1 LAFKDALHVPDH
13 RLSSG
18 WAWTNN
24 AQVRTH
30 KDENMTPPDAAQKTP
45 TTSSAGRY
53 RTLKGPL
60 RWIFVLFSLAGILVA
75 IYQLFHMGFLGVLV
89 GDAYYYLLIALFLPL
104 IFLIAPVKKGRIDPH
119 VPWYDLIFAL
129 LSFIGPMYL
138 YVNAL
143 KIIQE
148 GWEIIPPLQM
158 YVLGLILMVM
168 VLEAARR
175 AGGISF
181 ALICLFFTTYALY
194 ADHMPGLLEGYS
206 CDLRRLVGFFTM
218 GTEGVTGLP
227 MKVVGNILIGYMVFA
242 VALQATGGGKFFLD
256 LATALLGGLRGGPAK
271 MSIVASGFFGSISGS
286 SISNVLTTGALT
298 IPTMKRTGYPAYYAG
313 AIEAAASTGGVLMPP
328 IMGVTAFV
336 MAEFL
341 AVPYSSICIA
351 AIVPSLL
358 FFGGL
363 FLQIDAYA
371 AKADLKGLSKEEMPS
386 IRSTVAAGWFYM
398 AGLIFLIWALLY
410 LHWETLAP
418 FWASLLLLLLCN
430 IRRETRLNW
439 RKFIAFIESVGKVLA
454 ELVALLCAIGSIIG
468 ALSLTGVA
476 HSFSSE
482 IIALAGGNIAL
493 LLVLGA
499 ITSFILGMGMT
510 ITACYVFLALI
521 LAPALVKSGLYPM
534 SVHLFIMYWG
544 MASYITPPVA
554 LSAFAGAGLA
564 GSNPMETAF
573 KAMQFGFV
581 KYFIPFFFVLNPAIL
596 LHGSLWDVMTS
607 FVLVC
612 GSVAA
617 ISYAL
622 EGYLPRFGVMS
633 LWLRGLL
640 FIGGM
645 GLGLPWWGGRGV
657 GAGLVFLGL
666 LAAYILKRTKV

>member
-1 LAFKDALHVPDH
+1 MAT
-13 RLSSG
+13 SG
-18 WAWTNN
+18 KREIKPA
-24 AQVRTH
+24 
-30 KDENMTPPDAAQKTP
+30 
-45 TTSSAGRY
+45 AGRY
-53 RTLKGPL
+53 RTLTGPL
-60 RWIFVLFSLAGILVA
+60 RWIFILFSFIGILVA
-75 IYQLFHMGFLGVLV
+75 IYQLFHFSFLGVMV

-104 IFLIAPVKKGRIDPH
+104 LFLISPMKKDLIH
-119 VPWYDLIFAL
+119 QKVPWYDLIFVL
-129 LSFIGPMYL
+129 LSFIGPLYL
-138 YVNAL
+138 FLNSY

-148 GWEIIPPLQM
+148 GWEIVPPIQI
-158 YVLGLILMVM
+158 YVLGLVLMVM

-175 AGGISF
+175 AGGLSF

-194 ADHMPGLLEGYS
+194 AQHMPGLLEGYG
-206 CDLRRLVGFFTM
+206 CDPRRLVGFFTM

-242 VALQATGGGKFFLD
+242 VALQATGGGKFFLE
-256 LATALLGGLRGGPAK
+256 LASALLGSFRGGPAK
-271 MSIVASGFFGSISGS
+271 MSIVASAFFGSISGS
-286 SISNVLTTGALT
+286 SISNVLTTGAMT
-298 IPTMKRTGYPAYYAG
+298 IPTMKRTGYPPHYAG

-341 AVPYSSICIA
+341 AVPYSTICIA

-358 FFGGL
+358 YFGGL

-371 AKADLKGLSKEEMPS
+371 AKADLKGLPKEELPS
-386 IRSTVAAGWFYM
+386 FKTAIGAGWFYM

-418 FWASLLLLLLCN
+418 FWASLILLITCN
-430 IRRETRLNW
+430 LHKETRLNW
-439 RKFIAFIESVGKVLA
+439 KKLVSFVESVGKVLT

-482 IIALAGGNIAL
+482 IIALAGGSVVL
-493 LLVLGA
+493 LLILGA
-499 ITSFILGMGMT
+499 LTSFILGMGMT

-521 LAPALVKSGLYPM
+521 LAPALIKSGLYPL

-564 GSNPMETAF
+564 GADPMKTAF
-573 KAMQFGFV
+573 KAMQLGFV

-596 LHGSLWDVMTS
+596 LQGSAWSIFTS

-612 GSVAA
+612 CSVIS
-617 ISYAL
+617 ISYSL
-622 EGYLPRFGVMS
+622 EGYLPKFGMAP
-633 LWLRGLL
+633 LWLRATL
-640 FIGGM
+640 FLGGIC
-645 GLGLPWWGGRGV
+645 LGLPWQGIRAVGGGLILIGLMV
-657 GAGLVFLGL
+657 GF
-666 LAAYILKRTKV
+666 IFQKRRR

>member
-1 LAFKDALHVPDH
+1 
-13 RLSSG
+13 
-18 WAWTNN
+18 
-24 AQVRTH
+24 
-30 KDENMTPPDAAQKTP
+30 M
-45 TTSSAGRY
+45 TSSNPPEKAPSPGRY
-53 RTLKGPL
+53 RTLTGLL
-60 RWIFVLFSLAGILVA
+60 RWIFIGFSLCGILVA
-75 IYQLFHMGFLGVLV
+75 IYQLFHFEFLGVLV
-89 GDAYYYLLIALFLPL
+89 GDAYYYLLIAIFLPL
-104 IFLIAPVKKGRIDPH
+104 LFLISPIKKDLVH
-119 VPWYDLIFAL
+119 KKVPWYDILFAL

-138 YVNAL
+138 YLNAL
-143 KIIQE
+143 KIVQE
-148 GWEIIPPLQM
+148 GWEIIPPIQT
-158 YVLGLILMVM
+158 YVLGLILMIM

-175 AGGISF
+175 AGGLSF

-194 ADHMPGLLEGYS
+194 AEHMPGLLEGYG
-206 CDLRRLVGFFTM
+206 CGLRRLVGFFTM

-256 LATALLGGLRGGPAK
+256 LASAMLGSLRGGPAK

-298 IPTMKRTGYPAYYAG
+298 IPTMKRTGYPPHYAG

-341 AVPYSSICIA
+341 AVPYSTICIA
-351 AIVPSLL
+351 AVVPSLL
-358 FFGGL
+358 YFGGL

-371 AKADLKGLSKEEMPS
+371 AKADLKGLPKEELPS
-386 IRSTVAAGWFYM
+386 LKTTIGAGWFYM

-418 FWASLLLLLLCN
+418 FWASLILLIACN
-430 IRRETRLNW
+430 LRKETRLNG
-439 RKFIAFIESVGKVLA
+439 KKLIAFIESVGKVLT

-482 IIALAGGNIAL
+482 IIALAGGDIVL
-493 LLVLGA
+493 LLILGA
-499 ITSFILGMGMT
+499 CTSFILGMGMT

-521 LAPALVKSGLYPM
+521 LAPALVKSGLYPL

-564 GSNPMETAF
+564 GANPMKTAF

-596 LHGSLWDVMTS
+596 LHGSAWDIVTS

-612 GSVAA
+612 GSVAC
-617 ISYAL
+617 ISYSL
-622 EGYLPRFGVMS
+622 EGYLPRFGVAPF
-633 LWLRGLL
+633 WLRVILFFGGLC
-640 FIGGM
+640 
-645 GLGLPWWGGRGV
+645 LGLPWWTVRAI
-657 GAGLVFLGL
+657 GAGLILVGLVLGPFLKNPVGRVN
-666 LAAYILKRTKV
+666 AE

>member
-1 LAFKDALHVPDH
+1 
-13 RLSSG
+13 
-18 WAWTNN
+18 
-24 AQVRTH
+24 
-30 KDENMTPPDAAQKTP
+30 M
-45 TTSSAGRY
+45 TTSGKKQIKPAAGRY
-53 RTLKGPL
+53 RTLTGPL
-60 RWIFVLFSLAGILVA
+60 RWIFILFSLIGIFVA
-75 IYQLFHMGFLGVLV
+75 IYQLFHFSFLGVMV

-104 IFLIAPVKKGRIDPH
+104 LFLISPIKKDLIH
-119 VPWYDLIFAL
+119 QKVPWYDLLFSL
-129 LSFIGPMYL
+129 LSFIGPVYL
-138 YVNAL
+138 FLNAYQ
-143 KIIQE
+143 IIQD
-148 GWEIIPPLQM
+148 GWEIVPPIQT
-158 YVLGLILMVM
+158 YVLGLVLMIM

-175 AGGISF
+175 AGGLSF

-194 ADHMPGLLEGYS
+194 AQHMPGLLEGYG
-206 CDLRRLVGFFTM
+206 CGVRRLVGFFTM

-256 LATALLGGLRGGPAK
+256 LATSLLGSLRGGPAK

-298 IPTMKRTGYPAYYAG
+298 IPTMKRTGYPPHYAG

-341 AVPYSSICIA
+341 AVPYSTICIA

-358 FFGGL
+358 YFGGL

-371 AKADLKGLSKEEMPS
+371 AKADLKGLPKEELPS
-386 IRSTVAAGWFYM
+386 FKTTIGAGWFYM
-398 AGLIFLIWALLY
+398 ASLIFLIWALLY

-418 FWASLLLLLLCN
+418 FWASLILLIACN
-430 IRRETRLNW
+430 LRKETRLNW
-439 RKFIAFIESVGKVLA
+439 KKLISFVESVGKVLT

-482 IIALAGGNIAL
+482 IIALAGGSITL
-493 LLVLGA
+493 LLILGA
-499 ITSFILGMGMT
+499 LTSFILGMGMT

-521 LAPALVKSGLYPM
+521 LAPALVKSGLYPL

-564 GSNPMETAF
+564 GANPMRTAF

-596 LHGSLWDVMTS
+596 LHGSAWNILTS
-607 FVLVC
+607 FALVC
-612 GSVAA
+612 FSVIS
-617 ISYAL
+617 ISYSL
-622 EGYLPRFGVMS
+622 EGYLPKFGMAP
-633 LWLRGLL
+633 LWLRVTL
-640 FIGGM
+640 FLGGIC
-645 GLGLPWWGGRGV
+645 LGLPWWGIRTV
-657 GAGLVFLGL
+657 GGGLILIGL
-666 LAAYILKRTKV
+666 LVGFIFQKNRM

>member
-1 LAFKDALHVPDH
+1 MKTQKDASQA
-13 RLSSG
+13 RSS
-18 WAWTNN
+18 
-24 AQVRTH
+24 
-30 KDENMTPPDAAQKTP
+30 KDKAMTTVNTSEKTP
-45 TTSSAGRY
+45 SVNRY
-53 RTLKGPL
+53 RTLSGPL
-60 RWIFVLFSLAGILVA
+60 QWIFIGFSLSGILLA
-75 IYQLFHMGFLGVLV
+75 IYQLFHFEFLGVLV
-89 GDAYYYLLIALFLPL
+89 GDAYYYLLIAIFLPMLFLISPIKKNL
-104 IFLIAPVKKGRIDPH
+104 IHKK
-119 VPWYDLIFAL
+119 VPWYDLLFAI
-129 LSFIGPMYL
+129 LSFVGPMYL
-138 YVNAL
+138 FLNAL
-143 KIIQE
+143 KIVQE
-148 GWEIIPPLQM
+148 GWEIIPPVQT

-194 ADHMPGLLEGYS
+194 AQHMPGLLEGYG

-256 LATALLGGLRGGPAK
+256 LATAMLGHLRGGPAK

-286 SISNVLTTGALT
+286 AISNVLTTGAMT
-298 IPTMKRTGYPAYYAG
+298 IPAMKRTGYPPHYAG

-341 AVPYSSICIA
+341 AMPYSAICIA
-351 AIVPSLL
+351 AVVPSLL
-358 FFGGL
+358 YFGAL

-371 AKADLKGLSKEEMPS
+371 AKTDLKGLPREELPS
-386 IRSTVAAGWFYM
+386 VKATIGEGWFYV
-398 AGLIFLIWALLY
+398 AGMIFLIWALLY

-418 FWASLLLLLLCN
+418 FWASLILLIACN
-430 IRRETRLNW
+430 FRSQTRLTW
-439 RKFIAFIESVGKVLA
+439 KKLVAFVESVGKVLT

-493 LLVLGA
+493 LLILGA
-499 ITSFILGMGMT
+499 FTSFILGMGMT

-521 LAPALVKSGLYPM
+521 LAPALVKSGLYPL

-554 LSAFAGAGLA
+554 LAAFAGAGLA
-564 GSNPMETAF
+564 GANPMKTAF

-596 LHGSLWDVMTS
+596 LHGSAWDIVTS

-612 GSVAA
+612 GSVVS
-617 ISYAL
+617 ISYSL
-622 EGYLPRFGVMS
+622 EGYLPRFGLMP
-633 LWLRGLL
+633 LWLRGTL
-640 FIGGM
+640 FFGGLC
-645 GLGLPWWGGRGV
+645 LGLPWWGVRGV
-657 GAGLVFLGL
+657 GIGLILVGL
-666 LAAYILKRTKV
+666 ASAVLSRNAITQVK